1 MLHTGGQAV
10 NTEHRAQNRYFTPD
24 QPCHWHTHV
33 DDILGFETSGW
44 LTPIDLEET
53 VSSPVR
59 WVQCG
64 GLQTKPRISLRSC
77 IVISQGSGTVSGR
90 GSER

>member
-1 MLHTGGQAV
+1 VLHTGGQAV

-44 LTPIDLEET
+44 LTPKLDLGET
-53 VSSPVR
+53 VSFGNTFHVP
-59 WVQCG
+59 
-64 GLQTKPRISLRSC
+64 GLPYIWQDYR
-77 IVISQGSGTVSGR
+77 
-90 GSER
+90 